1 MRALLT
7 ATLVLGLA
15 SAAMAQTAELK
26 VGDQAPNF
34 KLQATDGKTYQLSDF
49 KGKKPVVVAW
59 FPAAF
64 TRGCTIECK
73 SLAENGDKIK
83 MYDVTYFMASVDPIE
98 KNTEF
103 AKAKSV
109 TLGQGANAQ
118 VVEKK
123 EADFPLLSDPTKETA
138 KAYGVLNER
147 GVANRWTFYI
157 DKNGKI
163 SYIEKMVKPETSAED
178 MIAKLSDLKVG
189 DQAPNFKLQ
198 ATDGKTYQLS
208 DFKGKKPVVLA
219 WFPAAFTRGCTIE
232 CKSLAENGDKIK
244 MYDVAYFM
252 ASVDPIEKN
261 TEFAKAKSVTLGQGA
276 NAQVVEKKEA
286 DFPLLSDP
294 TKDTAKAYGVLND
307 RGVANRWTFYID
319 KNGKISYIEK
329 TVKPATSAEDMVA
342 KLAELK
348 VPMNHK

>member
-1 MRALLT
+1 MKVLVFSALC
-7 ATLVLGLA
+7 
-15 SAAMAQTAELK
+15 AMVVAGPAWAQELK

-49 KGKKPVVVAW
+49 KGKQAVVVAW

-83 MYDVTYFMASVDPIE
+83 RYDVSYFMASVDPIE

-109 TLGQGANAQ
+109 TLGQGANAT

-123 EADFPLLSDPTKETA
+123 EADFPLLSDPAKDTA

-157 DKNGKI
+157 DKTGTI

-178 MIAKLSDLKVG
+178 MIS
-189 DQAPNFKLQ
+189 
-198 ATDGKTYQLS
+198 
-208 DFKGKKPVVLA
+208 
-219 WFPAAFTRGCTIE
+219 
-232 CKSLAENGDKIK
+232 KI
-244 MYDVAYFM
+244 
-252 ASVDPIEKN
+252 
-261 TEFAKAKSVTLGQGA
+261 
-276 NAQVVEKKEA
+276 
-286 DFPLLSDP
+286 
-294 TKDTAKAYGVLND
+294 
-307 RGVANRWTFYID
+307 
-319 KNGKISYIEK
+319 
-329 TVKPATSAEDMVA
+329 
-342 KLAELK
+342 AELK
-348 VPMNHK
+348 IPMARKGTN